1 LELTPNSD
9 LVTNGVCRTLT
20 VTKGWERHLSDKEGC
35 YLRVKMAL
43 GSMLPKG
50 ERRGRAGEEDPISR
64 RQDTRRGGRW
74 GGVIIVWREVKID
87 DWTKKETGIGN
98 GGRHPSFSS
107 SSLRGGEHRGSG
119 KGGGKQ
125 HR

>member
-1 LELTPNSD
+1 
-9 LVTNGVCRTLT
+9 
-20 VTKGWERHLSDKEGC
+20 
-35 YLRVKMAL
+35 MAL

-98 GGRHPSFSS
+98 GEGIHLSVLHRFEEENIEGVGREEGNSTGDHH
-107 SSLRGGEHRGSG
+107 HRWELFAFD
-119 KGGGKQ
+119 
-125 HR
+125 